1 MRKVNV
7 GKDNRVKCENAR
19 SKGLG
24 VSQSIDCLW
33 RGRVAPSERTRTTY
47 ARRGGQGG
55 RVDVTGAKGDGRGA
69 VQELTAQTNKSRRGM
84 GTHPKERSGEVVKES
99 RGGEDTRRHEKGYRR
114 TGTER
119 EMQQQGDATR

>member
-1 MRKVNV
+1 
-7 GKDNRVKCENAR
+7 
-19 SKGLG
+19 
-24 VSQSIDCLW
+24 
-33 RGRVAPSERTRTTY
+33 
-47 ARRGGQGG
+47 
-55 RVDVTGAKGDGRGA
+55 
-69 VQELTAQTNKSRRGM
+69 M